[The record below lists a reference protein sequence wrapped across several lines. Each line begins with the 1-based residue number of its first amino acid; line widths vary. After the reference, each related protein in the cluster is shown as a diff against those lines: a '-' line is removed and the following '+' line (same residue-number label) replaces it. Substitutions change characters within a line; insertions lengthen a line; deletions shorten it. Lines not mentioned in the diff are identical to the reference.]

1 MTRCHQVPE
10 GFHLRGIAF
19 TLDFT
24 SAQRTRMSS
33 FFGGRRFAYNWG
45 LRLLKDR
52 MDGLRVFAELA
63 MRQGATVEEAK
74 DFAEGLVGPTSRSCA
89 EMHRICA
96 ELAMRQG
103 ASLEDAKKWAN
114 EMAEPDIWT
123 LFGMRKV
130 WNRLK
135 AEEASW
141 WAENSKEVYS
151 SAFSDLQAGLSNWRA
166 STRGT
171 RKGPS
176 VGFPRFKSKWDRQS
190 VTFTTGAKAILDAH
204 HIQIPRIEG
213 PVKVREDLSSFIEAR
228 ERGELRLLALTVTR
242 DPDGTDRASFGADE
256 ADRCLADRANRKA
269 PVRGFDVG
277 IKTPLMASGGKPL
290 TLRRARGMEGAW
302 HCANAGT
309 VGKALGISHR
319 SPLASMVLDAI
330 GTARERDKLPAR
342 SVSKAALARF
352 VDAAGKGAGDT
363 SYARVRAALVD
374 EELLATCKEIEAG
387 ARSEAAARSG
397 RRRAKRSGRLDVR
410 RREAPEDCKARLEAE
425 AESRRVAHKAKVGE
439 AVVKKRATNPAAS
452 AFNRGWALP
461 DPDRLARKER
471 GRRRYD
477 RQLSRQR
484 QAQDNAELKERSKRY
499 QKAKRS
505 RAATC
510 AGQRHARKDFAHK
523 LTIREARRTGLGV
536 VESLAT
542 KNLMAKGGWRKRGLN
557 RGLGNAGLSMILT
570 FLAYKLA
577 WYGGRCLEAPRFF
590 PSTKRCSDC
599 GLVAESMPL
608 SRRLFRCEGCGLV
621 IDRDRNAARNLA
633 QLGPVLAFLLLLVA
647 TGQLSQSDY
656 DKMID
661 SWKTDRKTSGPVGP
675 TTETAQQAER
685 LQRRN
690 SGVVLRDDLRSSQER
705 PPSGDVRLGSVV

>member
-1 MTRCHQVPE
+1 MDLT
-10 GFHLRGIAF
+10 A
-19 TLDFT
+19 
-24 SAQRTRMSS
+24 AQRSQMSS
-33 FFGGRRFAYNWG
+33 FFGGTRFAYNWG
-45 LRLLKDR
+45 LRLLKAR

-63 MRQGATVEEAK
+63 MRQGATAEEVK
-74 DFAEGLVGPTSRSCA
+74 D
-89 EMHRICA
+89 
-96 ELAMRQG
+96 
-103 ASLEDAKKWAN
+103 WAN
-114 EMAEPDIWT
+114 QRAEPDIWT
-123 LFGMRKV
+123 AFGMRKA

-135 AEEASW
+135 AGAAPW

-151 SAFSDLQAGLSNWRA
+151 SAFGDLQAGLSNWRA

-176 VGFPRFKSKWDRQS
+176 VGFPRFKSKWGHQS

-213 PVKVREDLSSFIEAR
+213 PVKVREDLSCCIEAR
-228 ERGELRLLALTVTR
+228 QRGELHLLALTVTR

-256 ADRCLADRANRKA
+256 ADRRLADRANRKA

-277 IKTPLMASGGKPL
+277 IKIPLMASEGKPL
-290 TLRRARGMEGAW
+290 TLRRAKGVERTQHYANVGA
-302 HCANAGT
+302 

-330 GTARERDKLPAR
+330 GTAKECDKKPAR

-352 VDAAGKGAGDT
+352 VDAARKAAGDT
-363 SYARVRAALVD
+363 SYARVLAALAD

-387 ARSEAAARSG
+387 ARSEAAAKSG
-397 RRRAKRSGRLDVR
+397 RRRANRSGRLEVR
-410 RREAPEDCKARLEAE
+410 RREAPEDRKARLKAE
-425 AESRRVAHKAKVGE
+425 AESRRAAHKAKVGE
-439 AVVKKRATNPAAS
+439 AAAKKKAANPAAS

-471 GRRRYD
+471 RRRRYD

-499 QKAKRS
+499 QKTKRS

-523 LTIREARRTGLGV
+523 LTIREARRTVLGV

-542 KNLMAKGGWRKRGLN
+542 KNLMAKGGARKRGLN

-577 WYGGRCLEAPRFF
+577 WHGGRCLDAPRFF

-599 GLVAESMPL
+599 GLVKASMPL
-608 SRRLFRCEGCGLV
+608 SQRVFSCERCGLV
-621 IDRDRNAARNLA
+621 LDRDRNAGRNLA
-633 QLGPVLAFLLLLVA
+633 QLGPVLAFGLSLVA

-656 DKMID
+656 DKMIG
-661 SWKTDRKTSGPVGP
+661 SWKMDRKASGPVGP

-690 SGVVLRDDLRSSQER
+690 SGVVLRDNLRSSQER
-705 PPSGDVRLGSVV
+705 PLPEVAAAPLVSVV

>member
-1 MTRCHQVPE
+1 MTRRHQVPE
-10 GFHLRGIAF
+10 GFHSRGIAF
-19 TLDFT
+19 TLDLT
-24 SAQRTRMSS
+24 SAQRSQMSS
-33 FFGGRRFAYNWG
+33 FYGGKRFAYNWG
-45 LRLLKDR
+45 RRLVKDR
-52 MDGLRVFAELA
+52 MDGLGAFAGLA
-63 MRQGATVEEAK
+63 MRQGATAKEAK

-89 EMHRICA
+89 EMRRIYA

-123 LFGMRKV
+123 PFGMRKV

-135 AEEASW
+135 AGEAPW

-151 SAFSDLQAGLSNWRA
+151 SAFGDLQAGLSNWRA
-166 STRGT
+166 SKGGA

-190 VTFTTGAKAILDAH
+190 VSFTTGAKAILDAH
-204 HIQIPRIEG
+204 HIQIPRING
-213 PVKVREDLSSFIEAR
+213 PVKVREDLSSFVEAR
-228 ERGELRLLALTVTR
+228 ERGELRLLALTATR

-256 ADRCLADRANRKA
+256 ADRRLADRANRKA

-277 IKTPLMASGGKPL
+277 IKTPLMASGGRPL
-290 TLRRARGMEGAW
+290 TLRRARGMERT
-302 HCANAGT
+302 HHFANAGEL
-309 VGKALGISHR
+309 GKALGISRR
-319 SPLASMVLDAI
+319 SPLAPVVLDAI
-330 GTARERDKLPAR
+330 GTARERDKKPAR
-342 SVSKAALARF
+342 SVSKAALGRF
-352 VDAAGKGAGDT
+352 VDAVGKAAGDT
-363 SYARVRAALVD
+363 PYARVRAALAD
-374 EELLATCKEIEAG
+374 EEMLGLCKQIEAG
-387 ARSEAAARSG
+387 VRSEAAGRSG
-397 RRRAKRSGRLDVR
+397 RRRAKRSGRLEAR
-410 RREAPEDCKARLEAE
+410 RREAPEDREARLEAE
-425 AESRRVAHKAKVGE
+425 AESQRVAHKAKVAD
-439 AVVKKRATNPAAS
+439 AVAKKKAANPAAS
-452 AFNRGWALP
+452 AFDRGWALP

-471 GRRRYD
+471 RRRRYD
-477 RQLSRQR
+477 RHLSRQR
-484 QAQDNAELKERSKRY
+484 QAQDNAESKERSKRY
-499 QKAKRS
+499 QKTKRS

-523 LTIREARRTGLGV
+523 LTIREARRTSLGV
-536 VESLAT
+536 VEPLAT
-542 KNLMAKGGWRKRGLN
+542 KNLMAKGGRRKRGLN

-590 PSTKRCSDC
+590 PSTKRCSGC

-608 SRRLFRCEGCGLV
+608 SQRLFRCEGCRLV

-633 QLGPVLAFLLLLVA
+633 QIGPVLAFLLLLVA

-685 LQRRN
+685 LQRRS
-690 SGVVLRDDLRSSQER
+690 SGVVLRDDLRSPQGC
-705 PPSGDVRLGSVV
+705 PPSGDVRLGSVA